1 MKKILVS
8 LLVAAMVGATLTGC
22 GSKPE
27 GGNGSSVEQTSSVSA
42 KDVVDKMTE
51 EGYVRMPM
59 EIDETQA
66 KEMYHINMD
75 DVENYGIAETGI
87 SPGPGLIVVVEE
99 GYVRMP
105 MEIDETQ
112 AKEMYHINMDDV
124 ENYGIAETGISP
136 GPGLIVVVKAKDG
149 KVDAVKEAVEQIKAD
164 KVGSAFYPDEK
175 DVAEKATV
183 EVNGNFVS
191 LFLLNEEVAA
201 EAENFYKDAI
211 K

>member
-59 EIDETQA
+59 EIDE
-66 KEMYHINMD
+66 I
-75 DVENYGIAETGI
+75 
-87 SPGPGLIVVVEE
+87 
-99 GYVRMP
+99 
-105 MEIDETQ
+105 Q